1 MGAFIKVEEDSAIG
15 RADAVLHMPTAIY
28 VFELKYDG
36 SAEEAIKQIDDK
48 GYLIPYTAEDKR
60 LYKIGVNYDSNQRTI
75 SDWIIKEGK

>member
-1 MGAFIKVEEDSAIG
+1 
-15 RADAVLHMPTAIY
+15 MPLAGLMPAIY